1 MLPDLKSSTSHSKM
15 GQYTSTETSRGN
27 RTPTPTYTVQDNTNT
42 GQTCTGQRNKLKD
55 VGTRLSKLAKTHS
68 LKCRKGQTEL
78 NAHLLKRALKLK
90 HTRPSKDW
98 DQYNQQRRPENP
110 EERIDT
116 LTQARTR
123 KKGLSPGGTMP
134 GTKTENNKAQ

>member
-1 MLPDLKSSTSHSKM
+1 M

-78 NAHLLKRALKLK
+78 NAHLLKRALKL
-90 HTRPSKDW
+90 T
-98 DQYNQQRRPENP
+98 N
-110 EERIDT
+110 T
-116 LTQARTR
+116 LVQAKTGTSTTNKGVQKIQ
-123 KKGLSPGGTMP
+123 KK
-134 GTKTENNKAQ
+134 E